1 MSRLPQYRTL
11 YRSILLLALPL
22 LVGQLG
28 NIAVGFA
35 DNIMVGHH
43 STSELAAASFVNNFF
58 NVAVLACVGFAYG
71 LTPLVGALYA
81 QRSHNGIGRYM
92 RIGLHINVLFT
103 MVVCAIM
110 GTIYF
115 FLDRLGQPVELLP
128 FIRPYYLVV
137 LAGML
142 PVCVFNVF
150 AQWSFGIGNTLVPTV
165 ILLSGNLLN
174 IVGNYALIF
183 GRLGAP
189 ELGLTGAGL
198 STLATRLVVMV
209 AMAWVFL
216 HSRRGKGYTA
226 TFRRPGDTAG
236 IGRHIFATGFPVAMQ
251 MFFETASFSGSAV
264 IAGLLGTVPL
274 AALQIVLVV
283 GMFGFCIYYSI
294 GGAMAIDLSH
304 AAGRS
309 DNGAMRRCAYAGYHI
324 TIVAMVAASALFLLA
339 GPAIIGWFTEDT
351 VVRQAAVAVIIPLVL
366 YQLGDATQITFANA
380 LRGTSHVGP
389 MLFISLVCYVIIGL
403 PATYILAIPAG
414 LGLYGIVLSFSLS
427 LFLAGVLYC
436 LFFLRACPVRQ

>member
-1 MSRLPQYRTL
+1 MTSLPPYKTL

-28 NIAVGFA
+28 NIAVSFA

-43 STSELAAASFVNNFF
+43 STPELAAASFVNNFF

-81 QRSHNGIGRYM
+81 RGSNQAIGRYV
-92 RIGLHINVLFT
+92 RIGLRVNVLFT
-103 MVVCAIM
+103 LGVCAIM

-115 FLDRLGQPVELLP
+115 FVDRLGQPVELLP

-137 LAGML
+137 LAGMI
-142 PVCVFNVF
+142 PVCIFNVF
-150 AQWSFGIGNTLVPTV
+150 AQWSFGIGNTLIPTV
-165 ILLSGNLLN
+165 ILLSGNVLN
-174 IVGNYALIF
+174 IAGNYALIF
-183 GRLGAP
+183 GQWGAP
-189 ELGLTGAGL
+189 ELGLLGAGL
-198 STLATRLVVMV
+198 STLATRLVVMA
-209 AMAWVFL
+209 AMIWVFL
-216 HSRRGKGYTA
+216 YSGRGKAYAGS
-226 TFRRPGDTAG
+226 FRHPGGTEG
-236 IGRHIFATGFPVAMQ
+236 IGHRIFSTGFPVSMQ

-264 IAGLLGTVPL
+264 IAGMLGTIPL
-274 AALQIVLVV
+274 AALQILLVV

-324 TIVAMVAASALFLLA
+324 TIVTMIAASALFLLA
-339 GPAIIGWFTEDT
+339 GPAIIGWFTEDAA
-351 VVRQAAVAVIIPLVL
+351 VRGAAVAVIIPLVL

-380 LRGTSHVGP
+380 LRGTSHVKP
-389 MLFISLVCYVIIGL
+389 MLYISLVSYVLIGL
-403 PATYILAIPAG
+403 PVTYLLALPAG
-414 LGLYGIVLSFSLS
+414 MGLYGIVLSFSAS
-427 LFLAGVLYC
+427 LFLAGILY
-436 LFFLRACPVRQ
+436 LVFFLRVTRQ